1 MSNDLFKNAIALTGG
16 ISTGKST
23 VCNLFK
29 LHGFLTIDADVIAHK
44 LLDEN
49 SSKIAS
55 MFGNQYVQDNK
66 VLRKELGKIIFSN
79 EENKLKLE
87 ALLHPLI
94 KEEIIKESRIFEE
107 QNKPYF
113 VDIPL
118 FFEKMNYPISKSLVI
133 YTPKE
138 LQIQRL
144 MKRDNID
151 ENEAKLKISNQM
163 DIEEK
168 KKLSNMVI
176 DNSKDLKHLQ
186 AEVERIIGEILWR
199 TQNIA
204 QVEMTLLFFIH
215 L

>member
-23 VCNLFK
+23 VCNLLK
-29 LHGFLTIDADVIAHK
+29 LHGFLTIDADKIAHK

-49 SSKIAS
+49 SSKIEE
-55 MFGNQYVQDNK
+55 MFGKEYVENGK

-94 KEEIIKESRIFEE
+94 KEEIIKESRIYEE

-118 FFEKMNYPISKSLVI
+118 FFEKMHYPISKSLVI

-151 ENEAKLKISNQM
+151 EKEAKLKISNQM

-168 KKLSNMVI
+168 RKLANIVI

-186 AEVERIIGEILWR
+186 NEVERVIGEI
-199 TQNIA
+199 I
-204 QVEMTLLFFIH
+204 
-215 L
+215 

>member
-29 LHGFLTIDADVIAHK
+29 LHGFLTIDADLIAHK

-49 SSKIAS
+49 SNKIAT
-55 MFGNQYVQDNK
+55 MFGEQYVENGK

-94 KEEIIKESRIFEE
+94 FEKIEKEAKVFEE
-107 QNKPYF
+107 QNKPYI

-118 FFEKMNYPISKSLVI
+118 FFEKMHYPISKSIVI
-133 YTPKE
+133 YTPKD
-138 LQIQRL
+138 LQIKRL
-144 MKRDNID
+144 QNRDNITK
-151 ENEAKLKISNQM
+151 EEAMLKISNQM

-168 KKLSNMVI
+168 KNLGTYII

-186 AEVERIIGEILWR
+186 QEIEVFLE
-199 TQNIA
+199 NI
-204 QVEMTLLFFIH
+204 EK
-215 L
+215 

>member
-29 LHGFLTIDADVIAHK
+29 LHGFLTIDADVIAHR

-49 SSKIAS
+49 SNKIAS
-55 MFGNQYVQDNK
+55 MFGEQYVQNGK

-94 KEEIIKESRIFEE
+94 KEEIIKESKIFEE

-118 FFEKMNYPISKSLVI
+118 FFEKMSYPIPKSLVI

-144 MKRDNID
+144 MKRDNSD

-168 KKLSNMVI
+168 RKLADMVI
-176 DNSKDLKHLQ
+176 DNSQNLKHLQ
-186 AEVERIIGEILWR
+186 NEVERIIGEI
-199 TQNIA
+199 I
-204 QVEMTLLFFIH
+204 
-215 L
+215 

>member
-29 LHGFLTIDADVIAHK
+29 LHGFLTIDADIIAHR

-49 SSKIAS
+49 SNKISS
-55 MFGNQYVQDNK
+55 MFGEQYVQNGK
-66 VLRKELGKIIFSN
+66 VIRKELGKIIFSN

-94 KEEIIKESRIFEE
+94 KEQIIKESKIFEE

-118 FFEKMNYPISKSLVI
+118 FFEKMSYPIPKSLVI

-168 KKLSNMVI
+168 RKLADMVI
-176 DNSKDLKHLQ
+176 DNSQNLKHLQ
-186 AEVERIIGEILWR
+186 NEVERIIGEI
-199 TQNIA
+199 I
-204 QVEMTLLFFIH
+204 
-215 L
+215 

>member
-23 VCNLFK
+23 VCNLLK
-29 LHGFLTIDADVIAHK
+29 LHGFLAIDADKIAHK

-49 SSKIAS
+49 SSKIEE
-55 MFGNQYVQDNK
+55 MFGKEYVENGK

-94 KEEIIKESRIFEE
+94 KEEIIKESKIYEE

-118 FFEKMNYPISKSLVI
+118 FFEKMHYPISKSLVI

-144 MKRDNID
+144 MKRDNI
-151 ENEAKLKISNQM
+151 EEKEAKLKISNQM

-168 KKLSNMVI
+168 RKLANIVI

-186 AEVERIIGEILWR
+186 NEVERVIGEI
-199 TQNIA
+199 I
-204 QVEMTLLFFIH
+204 
-215 L
+215 

>member
-29 LHGFLTIDADVIAHK
+29 LHGFLTIDADLIAHR

-49 SSKIAS
+49 SDKIAS
-55 MFGNQYVQDNK
+55 MFGEKYVENGK
-66 VLRKELGKIIFSN
+66 VIRKELGKIIFSN

-94 KEEIIKESRIFEE
+94 ENEIIKESKIFEE

-118 FFEKMNYPISKSLVI
+118 FFEKMHYPIPKSLVI
-133 YTPKE
+133 YTPKDI
-138 LQIQRL
+138 QIQRL

-168 KKLSNMVI
+168 RKLSDMVI
-176 DNSKDLKHLQ
+176 DNSQNLKHLQ
-186 AEVERIIGEILWR
+186 NEVERIIGEI
-199 TQNIA
+199 I
-204 QVEMTLLFFIH
+204 
-215 L
+215 

>member
-23 VCNLFK
+23 VCNLLK
-29 LHGFLTIDADVIAHK
+29 LHGFLTIDADKIAHK

-49 SSKIAS
+49 SSKIEE
-55 MFGNQYVQDNK
+55 MFGKEYVENGK

-94 KEEIIKESRIFEE
+94 KEEIIKESKIYEE

-118 FFEKMNYPISKSLVI
+118 FFEKMHYPISKSLVI

-151 ENEAKLKISNQM
+151 EKEAKLKISNQM

-168 KKLSNMVI
+168 RKLANLVI

-186 AEVERIIGEILWR
+186 NEVERVIGEI
-199 TQNIA
+199 I
-204 QVEMTLLFFIH
+204 
-215 L
+215 

>member
-23 VCNLFK
+23 VCNLLK
-29 LHGFLTIDADVIAHK
+29 LHGFLTIDADKIAHK

-49 SSKIAS
+49 SSKIEE
-55 MFGNQYVQDNK
+55 MFGKEYVENGK

-79 EENKLKLE
+79 EKNKLKLE

-94 KEEIIKESRIFEE
+94 KEEIIKESKIYEE

-118 FFEKMNYPISKSLVI
+118 FFEKMHYPISKSLVI

-151 ENEAKLKISNQM
+151 EKEAKLKISNQM

-168 KKLSNMVI
+168 RKLANIVI

-186 AEVERIIGEILWR
+186 NEVERVIGEI
-199 TQNIA
+199 I
-204 QVEMTLLFFIH
+204 
-215 L
+215 

>member
-49 SSKIAS
+49 SNKIAA
-55 MFGNQYVQDNK
+55 MFGEQYVENGK

-168 KKLSNMVI
+168 RKLANMVI

-186 AEVERIIGEILWR
+186 AEVERIIGEIL
-199 TQNIA
+199 
-204 QVEMTLLFFIH
+204 
-215 L
+215 

>member
-29 LHGFLTIDADVIAHK
+29 LHGFLTIDADLIAHR

-49 SSKIAS
+49 SDKIAI
-55 MFGNQYVQDNK
+55 MFGDKYVENGK

-94 KEEIIKESRIFEE
+94 QNEIIKESKIFEE

-118 FFEKMNYPISKSLVI
+118 FFEKMHYPIPKSLLI
-133 YTPKE
+133 YTPKDI
-138 LQIQRL
+138 QVQRL

-168 KKLSNMVI
+168 KKLADMVI

-186 AEVERIIGEILWR
+186 AEVERIIGEI
-199 TQNIA
+199 I
-204 QVEMTLLFFIH
+204 
-215 L
+215 

>member
-1 MSNDLFKNAIALTGG
+1 MINDLFKNAIALTGG

-29 LHGFLTIDADVIAHK
+29 LHGFLTIDADEISHK

-49 SSKIAS
+49 SNEISS
-55 MFGNQYVQDNK
+55 MFGEQYVENNK
-66 VLRKELGKIIFSN
+66 VLRKKLGTIIFSN

-94 KEEIIKESRIFEE
+94 KEEIIKQSRIFES

-133 YTPKE
+133 YTPKDI
-138 LQIQRL
+138 QVQRL

-151 ENEAKLKISNQM
+151 EEEALLKISNQM

-168 KKLSNMVI
+168 KKLANLVI
-176 DNSKDLKHLQ
+176 DNSKNLKNLQ
-186 AEVERIIGEILWR
+186 NEVERIMGEI
-199 TQNIA
+199 I
-204 QVEMTLLFFIH
+204 
-215 L
+215 

>member
-29 LHGFLTIDADVIAHK
+29 LHGFLTIDADLIAHK

-49 SSKIAS
+49 SNKIAT
-55 MFGNQYVQDNK
+55 MFGEQYVENGK

-94 KEEIIKESRIFEE
+94 KEQIIKESKIFEE

-118 FFEKMNYPISKSLVI
+118 FFEKMSYPIPKSLVI

-138 LQIQRL
+138 IQIQRL

-151 ENEAKLKISNQM
+151 EDEAKLKISNQM

-168 KKLSNMVI
+168 RKLADMVI
-176 DNSKDLKHLQ
+176 DNSQNLKHLQ
-186 AEVERIIGEILWR
+186 AEVERIIGEI
-199 TQNIA
+199 I
-204 QVEMTLLFFIH
+204 
-215 L
+215 

>member
-29 LHGFLTIDADVIAHK
+29 LHGFLTIDADVIAHR

-49 SSKIAS
+49 SNKIAS
-55 MFGNQYVQDNK
+55 MFGEQYVQNGK

-94 KEEIIKESRIFEE
+94 KEQIIKESKIFEE

-118 FFEKMNYPISKSLVI
+118 FFEKMSYPIPKSLVI

-168 KKLSNMVI
+168 RKLADMVI
-176 DNSKDLKHLQ
+176 DNSQNLKHLQ
-186 AEVERIIGEILWR
+186 KEVERIIGEIIWHI
-199 TQNIA
+199 QNI
-204 QVEMTLLFFIH
+204 VPV
-215 L
+215 

>member
-23 VCNLFK
+23 ACNLLK
-29 LHGFLTIDADVIAHK
+29 LHGFLTIDADKIAHK

-49 SSKIAS
+49 SSKIEE
-55 MFGNQYVQDNK
+55 MFGKEYVENGK

-94 KEEIIKESRIFEE
+94 KEEIIKESKIYEE

-118 FFEKMNYPISKSLVI
+118 FFEKMHYPISKSLVI

-151 ENEAKLKISNQM
+151 EKEAKLKISNQM

-168 KKLSNMVI
+168 RKLANIVI

-186 AEVERIIGEILWR
+186 NEVERVIGEI
-199 TQNIA
+199 I
-204 QVEMTLLFFIH
+204 
-215 L
+215 

>member
-49 SSKIAS
+49 SSKVAS

-168 KKLSNMVI
+168 RKLANMVI
-176 DNSKDLKHLQ
+176 DNSQNLKHLQ
-186 AEVERIIGEILWR
+186 NEVERIIGKI
-199 TQNIA
+199 I
-204 QVEMTLLFFIH
+204 
-215 L
+215 

>member
-29 LHGFLTIDADVIAHK
+29 LHGFLTIDADKIAHR

-49 SSKIAS
+49 SHKIAS
-55 MFGNQYVQDNK
+55 MFGEQYVENGK

-94 KEEIIKESRIFEE
+94 KEEIIKESKIFEE

-118 FFEKMNYPISKSLVI
+118 FFEKMHYHIPKSLVI
-133 YTPKE
+133 YTPKN
-138 LQIQRL
+138 LQIERL
-144 MKRDNID
+144 MKRDNISED
-151 ENEAKLKISNQM
+151 EAKLKISNQM

-168 KKLSNMVI
+168 RKLADMVI
-176 DNSKDLKHLQ
+176 DNSQNLKHLQ
-186 AEVERIIGEILWR
+186 NEVERIIEEI
-199 TQNIA
+199 I
-204 QVEMTLLFFIH
+204 
-215 L
+215 

>member
-29 LHGFLTIDADVIAHK
+29 LHGFLTIDADKIAHK

-49 SSKIAS
+49 SDKIIE
-55 MFGNQYVQDNK
+55 MFGKQYVENGK

-94 KEEIIKESRIFEE
+94 KEEIIKESKVFEE

-118 FFEKMNYPISKSLVI
+118 FFEKMHYPIPKSLVI

-168 KKLSNMVI
+168 KNLADMVI

-186 AEVERIIGEILWR
+186 DEVERIIGEI
-199 TQNIA
+199 I
-204 QVEMTLLFFIH
+204 
-215 L
+215 

>member
-168 KKLSNMVI
+168 RKLANMVI

-186 AEVERIIGEILWR
+186 AEVERIIGEILWHI
-199 TQNIA
+199 QNIV
-204 QVEMTLLFFIH
+204 QVETTLLFFIH

>member
-29 LHGFLTIDADVIAHK
+29 LHGFLTIDADLIAHR

-49 SSKIAS
+49 SDKIAS
-55 MFGNQYVQDNK
+55 MFGEKYVENGK
-66 VLRKELGKIIFSN
+66 VIRKELGKIIFSN

-94 KEEIIKESRIFEE
+94 ENEIIKESKIFEE

-118 FFEKMNYPISKSLVI
+118 FFEKMHYPISKSLVI

-138 LQIQRL
+138 IQIQRL

-168 KKLSNMVI
+168 KKLADMVI
-176 DNSKDLKHLQ
+176 DNSQNLKHLQ
-186 AEVERIIGEILWR
+186 AEVERIIGEI
-199 TQNIA
+199 I
-204 QVEMTLLFFIH
+204 
-215 L
+215 